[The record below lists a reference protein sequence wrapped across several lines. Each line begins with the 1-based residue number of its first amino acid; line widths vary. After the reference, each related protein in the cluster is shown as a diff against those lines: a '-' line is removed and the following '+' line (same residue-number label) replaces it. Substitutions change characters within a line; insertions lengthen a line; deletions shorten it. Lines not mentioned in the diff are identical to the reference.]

1 MAVLQKIVK
10 DQVYEQRDIALSALE
25 IVVDGVANSEATAL
39 TRFAGAYIAGLIIA
53 DMKEPLDEEKEKA
66 ILSIVEMACEAEST
80 AFMTK

>member
-1 MAVLQKIVK
+1 MAVLQQIGK

-66 ILSIVEMACEAEST
+66 ILSIVEMAWEAEST